1 MHRSIHILLL
11 INDILD
17 MSKIEDNKLAINC
30 APFHLKEMTEGLS
43 ALVYPQAV
51 EKELDFNIN
60 FSGVTEDV
68 LIGDSLR
75 VNQVL
80 INLLSNSL
88 KFTPHGGKIGLDIS
102 RVCTKGKTIT
112 LRFVVYDN
120 GIGMTEEFVKRL
132 FDPFEQADSSIAQK
146 YGGTGLGMS
155 ITKNLVALM
164 QGTIAVE
171 SEIDKGTSIT
181 LEIPFEVAEETA
193 FPEKGLDDI
202 EELADGDANI
212 ALFEG
217 KKVLLAEDNEINQEI
232 ATYLLNDVGLTVDWA
247 TNGKQAL
254 EKFENS
260 KEGEYAIILMDI
272 QMPIMD
278 GYIASQKIRES
289 AHSNAKTVPII
300 AMTAN
305 AFDEDVQQAKDA
317 GMNGHIAKPIEVE
330 LLYDTLAKNFLK

>member
-1 MHRSIHILLL
+1 
-11 INDILD
+11 

-30 APFHLKEMTEGLS
+30 APFHLKEMTEGIS

-181 LEIPFEVAEETA
+181 LEIPFE
-193 FPEKGLDDI
+193 
-202 EELADGDANI
+202 
-212 ALFEG
+212 G

-278 GYIASQKIRES
+278 GYIASQKLENQHIR
-289 AHSNAKTVPII
+289 
-300 AMTAN
+300 MQRR
-305 AFDEDVQQAKDA
+305 FQ
-317 GMNGHIAKPIEVE
+317 
-330 LLYDTLAKNFLK
+330 LLQ

>member
-1 MHRSIHILLL
+1 M
-11 INDILD
+11 
-17 MSKIEDNKLAINC
+17 
-30 APFHLKEMTEGLS
+30 
-43 ALVYPQAV
+43 
-51 EKELDFNIN
+51 
-60 FSGVTEDV
+60 
-68 LIGDSLR
+68 
-75 VNQVL
+75 L

-132 FDPFEQADSSIAQK
+132 FDPFEQADSSIAQR

-171 SEIDKGTSIT
+171 SELDKGTKIT
-181 LEIPFEVAEETA
+181 LEIPFETAKEVITPEKEPNDVKMLGEETDNA
-193 FPEKGLDDI
+193 TKFD
-202 EELADGDANI
+202 
-212 ALFEG
+212 G
-217 KKVLLAEDNEINQEI
+217 KKVLLVEDNEINQEI
-232 ATYLLNDVGLTVDWA
+232 ATYLLNDVGLIVDWA

-254 EKFENS
+254 EKFENAN
-260 KEGEYAIILMDI
+260 EGEYAIILMDI

-278 GYIASQKIRES
+278 GYTATQRIRASL
-289 AHSNAKTVPII
+289 HPDAKTVPII

-305 AFDEDVQQAKDA
+305 AFDEDVKLATEA

-330 LLYDTLAKNFLK
+330 SLYDTLARNF